1 MKEFIGALIRSER
14 KKKEMT
20 QEDLAAKVNLSV
32 QAISNLERGETLP
45 NLQSLVSLSEAL
57 GIPIQ
62 NFFKNTKSS
71 PIRNKKEAELISLL
85 QGLDDRSLEIAIK
98 QVRALVSS

>member
-20 QEDLAAKVNLSV
+20 QEDLAGKVNLSV

-45 NLQSLVSLSEAL
+45 NLQSLVSLSEVL

-62 NFFKNTKSS
+62 NFFKNSKSS
-71 PIRNKKEAELISLL
+71 PMRNKKEAELISLFHD
-85 QGLDDRSLEIAIK
+85 LDDRSLDIAIK
-98 QVRALVSS
+98 QIKALI